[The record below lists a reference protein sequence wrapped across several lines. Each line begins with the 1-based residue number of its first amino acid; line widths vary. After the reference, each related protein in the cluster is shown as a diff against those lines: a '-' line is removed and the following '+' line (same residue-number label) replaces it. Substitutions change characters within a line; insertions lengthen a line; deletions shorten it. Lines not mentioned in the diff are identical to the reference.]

1 MAGHGQRIN
10 CSSAVSDVPA
20 TSANLTGYAMEKNM
34 EAGVLI
40 SGGRI
45 PKLLDEHL
53 RSLVD
58 TKVVTLV

>member
-1 MAGHGQRIN
+1 
-10 CSSAVSDVPA
+10 
-20 TSANLTGYAMEKNM
+20 MEKNM

-53 RSLVD
+53 HSLIN
-58 TKVVTLV
+58 TKVVTYV